1 MNPMAFES
9 SFMSYYGRSEEMA
22 PVATL
27 SQDPERF
34 EG

>member
-9 SFMSYYGRSEEMA
+9 SLMSYYGQSEEMA

-27 SQDPERF
+27 SQESEPL
-34 EG
+34 